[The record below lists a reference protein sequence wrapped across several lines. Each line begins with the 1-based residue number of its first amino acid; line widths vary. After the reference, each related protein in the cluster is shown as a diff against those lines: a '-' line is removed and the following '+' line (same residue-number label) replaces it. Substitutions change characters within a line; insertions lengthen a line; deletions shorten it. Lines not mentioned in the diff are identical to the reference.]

1 MSTEMII
8 RNKETFAL
16 NYPVKQNKTTSII
29 LILKESVITKS
40 SEKLSSLIYS
50 NKGLNFNKIFLSEK
64 GRLIKYLIEVATTM
78 NDCFVSIRQTIGL
91 RQPQSN

>member
-1 MSTEMII
+1 MII

-40 SEKLSSLIYS
+40 SEELSSLIYS
-50 NKGLNFNKIFLSEK
+50 NKGLNSNKIFLSEK

-91 RQPQSN
+91 KQPQPN